1 MLRVLLK
8 KCGKETA
15 FNSHLLEVQLFIYV
29 VHVIEKCSFC
39 LAFRGSL
46 GIFKEKGCLKAGTFK
61 TKVHD
66 CIKLTKLEFPKGKGS
81 SNQMPR

>member
-1 MLRVLLK
+1 MLMRIMMLRVLLK

-39 LAFRGSL
+39 LAFCGSL
-46 GIFKEKGCLKAGTFK
+46 EIFKEKGCLKAGTFK
-61 TKVHD
+61 TKYMIV
-66 CIKLTKLEFPKGKGS
+66 LS
-81 SNQMPR
+81 